1 MWFLWDRM
9 INAGFSRCRVVE
21 GSCWRYYFKLSRGGG
36 MINTR
41 GREVVVEFEDEEEEY
56 EDPYRE

>member
-1 MWFLWDRM
+1 M